1 MVLDLLSATVER
13 GTGRNAQLAVESFG
27 KTGTTQDARDAIF
40 VGFAGDLVVGVWV
53 GRDDN
58 QPIPG
63 LAGGGVP
70 ARVWRDFMSS
80 AIPGAAVRAP
90 APVDEDPDPVLQ
102 LDEDGINGSVNV
114 GPVQLGVSADDEG
127 ITLSAQ
133 PGDAPPTP
141 LESRMPPP
149 DEPDPDLE
157 PPRF

>member
-1 MVLDLLSATVER
+1 MLLDLLSATVAR

-70 ARVWRDFMSS
+70 ARVWRDFMSH
-80 AIPGAAVRAP
+80 AIPGAAIRAP
-90 APVDEDPDPVLQ
+90 EPVDEDPDPVIQ
-102 LDEDGINGSVNV
+102 LDENGIDGSVNV
-114 GPVQLGVSADDEG
+114 GPVQFGVSADGEG
-127 ITLSAQ
+127 VTLSAQ
-133 PGDAPPTP
+133 PSDAPPP
-141 LESRMPPP
+141 PPESRMPPP
-149 DEPDPDLE
+149 DEPDPDAE